1 MYIFYQSIINIV
13 NATYH
18 SFYLYITFGGDWKKN
33 LRILWIELSEM
44 PLYSMGNI
52 VRRFLVYYL
61 VFKMCKKSSYIHLTA
76 KNAQKYYWK
85 KNDHT
90 FCREIIIIL
99 LACIFL
105 FILSKTSSA
114 KCVKEDNWPWKF
126 LRDIQPKWH
135 ASNFNLIV
143 LLYDTYYAM
152 YIEIYFFVKSQR
164 S

>member
-1 MYIFYQSIINIV
+1 MVIEKKIWEFFQLNCQRCYCIQWAI
-13 NATYH
+13 
-18 SFYLYITFGGDWKKN
+18 LYDVSLFTIWYSKCVKK
-33 LRILWIELSEM
+33 L
-44 PLYSMGNI
+44 
-52 VRRFLVYYL
+52 
-61 VFKMCKKSSYIHLTA
+61 IHLTA

-135 ASNFNLIV
+135 ASNFKLIV
-143 LLYDTYYAM
+143 LNDIIQCTLRYTFLSNHNVHKCWFGPFLGAPD
-152 YIEIYFFVKSQR
+152 
-164 S
+164 